1 MIFNFSKWKKTVIKI
16 ILKEGSGETDH
27 FNIKN
32 KPVSLSINMKLK
44 YVNLY
49 LMYFG
54 FGIF

>member
-44 YVNLY
+44 DVSLY